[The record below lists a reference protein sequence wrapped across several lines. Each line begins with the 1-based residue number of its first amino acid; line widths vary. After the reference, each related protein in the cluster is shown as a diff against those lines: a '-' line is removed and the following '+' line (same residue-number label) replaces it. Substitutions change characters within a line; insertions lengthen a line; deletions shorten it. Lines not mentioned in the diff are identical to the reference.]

1 MIRAFLAIPQPNNF
15 SVYVPVSILA
25 GQWKENVKQIY
36 IQQRMCASVCG
47 HRWMFQ
53 CENFC
58 KYVGL
63 CERVYECL
71 RCITLHLRGWDAK
84 ALLQLIFAR
93 VLWAG
98 FLTQMLSHH
107 SV

>member
-1 MIRAFLAIPQPNNF
+1 
-15 SVYVPVSILA
+15 
-25 GQWKENVKQIY
+25 
-36 IQQRMCASVCG
+36 MCASVCG
-47 HRWMFQ
+47 HRWMLQ
-53 CENFC
+53 CENVC

-71 RCITLHLRGWDAK
+71 RCITLLLRAWDDTAK